1 MTILKIEK
9 PLEIE
14 GIQVRIEWSKFFIGT
29 SFFVPC
35 IAHDRL
41 ATRIALYA
49 ENRGYKVKIIS
60 RIENQMWGIRVWR
73 IA

>member
-14 GIQVRIEWSKFFIGT
+14 GIQVRIEWSKFSIGT

-35 IAHDRL
+35 IAHNRL
-41 ATRIALYA
+41 AARITQRADD
-49 ENRGYKVKIIS
+49 RGFKVKIIAH
-60 RIENQMWGIRVWR
+60 IENQMWGIRVWR